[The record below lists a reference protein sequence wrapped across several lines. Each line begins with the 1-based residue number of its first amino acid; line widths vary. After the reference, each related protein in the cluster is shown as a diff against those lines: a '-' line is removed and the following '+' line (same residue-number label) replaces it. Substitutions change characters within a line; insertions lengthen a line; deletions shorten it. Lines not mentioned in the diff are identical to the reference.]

1 MKPITSE
8 ELKNVLEKHEK
19 WLKGEEDGERAVLDG
34 ASLNGASLR
43 GASLDN
49 AFLNG
54 ASLDDALLCD
64 ASLNGAS
71 LDGASLCWALLD
83 GASLNGASLD
93 NASLNGALLRGAS
106 LNGASLDGAS
116 LNGASLVGVKGM
128 FVPQA
133 CPDSGSFIGWKK
145 CRSDI
150 IAKLFVP
157 DDAKRS
163 SAAGRKCRCSSATV
177 LALENIDGTPANV
190 DCAYSK
196 RDSSFEY
203 RAGEIVSVDNFDE
216 NRWNECA
223 PGIHFFVTREEAVK
237 Y

>member
-1 MKPITSE
+1 MKLMTSE
-8 ELKNVLEKHEK
+8 ELKIVLEKHEK
-19 WLKGEEDGERAVLDG
+19 WLKGEKDGERAILSG
-34 ASLNGASLR
+34 ADLSEADLREADLSGADLSEADLR
-43 GASLDN
+43 EADLSEADLREAGLSGANLREADLREADLREADLIGANLREADLREADLSGANLREADLRN
-49 AFLNG
+49 VRGLFLP
-54 ASLDDALLCD
+54 
-64 ASLNGAS
+64 
-71 LDGASLCWALLD
+71 
-83 GASLNGASLD
+83 
-93 NASLNGALLRGAS
+93 
-106 LNGASLDGAS
+106 
-116 LNGASLVGVKGM
+116 
-128 FVPQA
+128 FA
-133 CPDSGSFIGWKK
+133 CPDSGSFVGWKK
-145 CRSDI
+145 CRGNVI
-150 IAKLFVP
+150 VKLLIH

-163 SAAGRKCRCSSATV
+163 SATERKCRCSSATV